1 MNHITIMGRL
11 GADPETRGTPS
22 GQTVTSLRVAVN
34 ESWTAKDGQR
44 QERTE
49 WFGVTVWGRLGEL
62 CGEHLTQGRQVVVEG
77 RMQSREY
84 TDKEGVTRRA
94 WEVRADRV
102 HFVGDGRRRAD
113 EGVADRP
120 SAPRPPSGGGWG
132 DTGGGI
138 DDDPIPF

>member
-11 GADPETRGTPS
+11 GADPETRGTS
-22 GQTVTSLRVAVN
+22 GGQTVTSLRVAVTETWN
-34 ESWTAKDGQR
+34 DKGGQR

-49 WFGVTVWGRLGEL
+49 WFSVSAWGRLGEL
-62 CGEHLTQGRQVVVEG
+62 CGEHLVKGRQVVVEG

-102 HFVGDGRRRAD
+102 HFVGDSSRRRDDSA
-113 EGVADRP
+113 EP
-120 SAPRPPSGGGWG
+120 SSSQRPPSGGGWG
-132 DTGGGI
+132 DAGGSFA
-138 DDDPIPF
+138 DDPIPF